1 MAPYLLDTEQEL
13 QVFQQESQPLLI
25 LPDALPAEV
34 WSPKVLNLLVNL

>member
-25 LPDALPAEV
+25 LPDASPTEV
-34 WSPKVLNLLVNL
+34 WSPKVLNVLANL